1 MNEEAEKA
9 VAYFHKA
16 VDAGNFEA
24 MISLGC
30 YYTDGVV
37 VEQDY
42 DEAFK
47 WFKCAAEDE
56 TYAGGLYNLARCY
69 REGLGTKK
77 NEAEADRLTALADVL
92 EQADCLVSEVEDTE
106 RIR

>member
-1 MNEEAEKA
+1 MNEEPERA
-9 VAYFHKA
+9 VAYFQKA
-16 VDAGNFEA
+16 VDAGNLEA

-47 WFKCAAEDE
+47 WFKRAAEDE
-56 TYAGGLYNLARCY
+56 TIQVDCIIWHVAIESAWVQR
-69 REGLGTKK
+69 RTRQ
-77 NEAEADRLTALADVL
+77 RLTALADEM
-92 EQADCLVSEVEDTE
+92 EQDDCLVSEVEDTE
-106 RIR
+106 K